1 MLFCE
6 IKMKYII
13 KNLPKSQIE
22 MQFSVEAGEL
32 VKFYKEAI
40 LEFANQIKIEGFR
53 PGHVPENVIEQKVGK
68 MVILEEAA
76 EHAISENYRKAV
88 LESKITPISQP
99 QVEILKLA
107 PENPLEFKVLVSVL
121 PEIKLP
127 DYQKITGAIERKKIV
142 VEEKEIE
149 DSLNWLQKSRAKF
162 SLKNGPAAK
171 GDFVEIEYSSP
182 LLENGKT
189 YNDAFVLGEGKFLP
203 GFEENL
209 ENLKDGEQK
218 EFSVNFPADYP
229 HKPLS
234 GKEVN
239 FKAKVKA
246 VQKAELPEMT
256 DEFAKTLGGFENL
269 EVLKKNIKE
278 GLISEKER
286 EESGRLRSEILDKIS
301 AEAVCEI
308 PETLVESERNRM
320 LEDLKHSVSHNFQT
334 TFEDYLKKVGK
345 TEKELLDSFSA
356 PAKKHVLGSLVL
368 KEISGKENIKAE
380 EPELNEEMARF
391 LKQYPDIKVA
401 RKEFDEERLK
411 EYIEDAIINEKT
423 FKLLENLTK

>member
-1 MLFCE
+1 
-6 IKMKYII
+6 MKYTI

-22 MQFSVEAGEL
+22 MQFSVEAEEL
-32 VKFYKEAI
+32 GKFYKEAI
-40 LEFANQIKIEGFR
+40 LELGKEIKIEGFR
-53 PGHVPENVIEQKVGK
+53 PGHVPENVIEQKMGK

-76 EHAISENYRKAV
+76 EHAIGENYRKAV
-88 LESKITPISQP
+88 VESKITPISQP

-127 DYQKITGAIERKKIV
+127 DYQKITRNIERKKIV
-142 VEEKEIE
+142 VGEKEVE

-189 YNDAFVLGEGKFLP
+189 YNDAFVLGGGKFLP

-218 EFSVNFPADYP
+218 EFSVNFPGDYP
-229 HKPLS
+229 HKPLA

-269 EVLKKNIKE
+269 EVLKKNIRE

-301 AEAVCEI
+301 DETACEI
-308 PETLVESERNRM
+308 PETLIESEKNRM
-320 LEDLKHSVSHNFQT
+320 LEDLKHNVSHNFQT
-334 TFEDYLKKVGK
+334 TFEDYLEKAGK
-345 TEKELLDSFSA
+345 TEKELLDSFFA

-368 KEISGKENIKAE
+368 KEISGKESIKAE
-380 EPELNEEMARF
+380 ESELNEEMARF

-401 RKEFDEERLK
+401 QKEFDEERLK

-423 FKLLENLTK
+423 FKLLENLTKK